1 MTSLARQLKR
11 LAVNTEALAPD
22 RDLERRSLL
31 FDSKQAAS
39 IDLDDFYEIGI
50 SGLDELEKLN
60 PAFEQFR
67 ESIFHLSSKT
77 LQRTVLQTEKHEE
90 LKSHIAKFLNYCIP
104 WFQLECTKRAL
115 EWLVQR

>member
-39 IDLDDFYEIGI
+39 IDLDDFYEIGYI
-50 SGLDELEKLN
+50 YLHKKNS
-60 PAFEQFR
+60 Q
-67 ESIFHLSSKT
+67 
-77 LQRTVLQTEKHEE
+77 
-90 LKSHIAKFLNYCIP
+90 KFL
-104 WFQLECTKRAL
+104 
-115 EWLVQR
+115 